1 MTNQAL
7 VSIVVPCYNAAR
19 HLRACLD
26 SVLTQTHHN
35 LECIVVDDGSTDNT
49 REVVREYG
57 EKDKRVKY
65 FYKDNGG
72 EASAKNYGLEKSGGA
87 WVHVLDA
94 DDWIA
99 SEKIATQLEAGLRF
113 RNESDFVLVYS
124 DYEIVHEK
132 PDQSDPVNV
141 QIIVGELSRAEI
153 LRRIVC
159 RKRGLSMPSPISLN
173 SMLLSRNIFDHYK
186 MNEKM
191 PNIADLELYYRILQ
205 DDVQCIYAPGI
216 SMYYRQHDTNI
227 SRNSL
232 RSLVGYT
239 MFLDT
244 IYRTNKRDLECFP
257 NLDRMLRQS
266 VLQEQPQVYKSLV
279 HLLNHSNIPVYVNLF
294 GKERN
299 VHRFYR
305 ILARLGL
312 MRVWVKGSALVSA
325 VKRQFAKAVHH

>member
-1 MTNQAL
+1 MTNQPL

-19 HLRACLD
+19 HLRTCLE
-26 SVLTQTHHN
+26 SVLTQTHRN

-49 REVVREYG
+49 REVVREYA
-57 EKDKRVKY
+57 EKDERVRY
-65 FYKDNGG
+65 FYKKNGG
-72 EASAKNYGLEKSGGA
+72 EASAKNYGLEKAAGA

-99 SEKIATQLEAGLRF
+99 SEKIATQLEAGRKW

-124 DYEIVHEK
+124 DYEIIYEK
-132 PDQSDPVNV
+132 QGQADPAAVE
-141 QIIVGELSRAEI
+141 IIVGELSREEI

-205 DDVQCIYAPGI
+205 EDVQCIYAPGI

-227 SRNSL
+227 SRDSL
-232 RSLVGYT
+232 RSLAGYT

-244 IYRTNKRDLECFP
+244 IYRIKKSDLECFP
-257 NLDRMLRQS
+257 NLHMMLRQA
-266 VLQEQPQVYKSLV
+266 VLHKQHAVYMELV
-279 HLLNHSNIPVYVNLF
+279 HLLDNSRIPVYVSFL
-294 GKERN
+294 GKELN
-299 VHRFYR
+299 VRLFYR
-305 ILARLGL
+305 MLARLSL
-312 MRVWVKGSALVSA
+312 MGAWIKANTALGM
-325 VKRQFAKAVHH
+325 VKRQLVRVVRS